1 MAVFDYEQVSKLAP
15 AAARQRSGE
24 SPCAACTVRDM
35 TICAPL
41 DSQELAQLSAL
52 MTPVELDAGAPLFDE
67 GEAAGNVFNV
77 TSGTIK
83 VYKLLPDGRRQV
95 TGFLLPG
102 DFLGLAKQETYAFS
116 AEAVT
121 VSTLCRFPRHRL
133 EALMQRLPTT
143 VSLTAVSA
151 LIAIIVGLSA
161 GIAAALRPRSLVDR
175 FATLGATF
183 GQAVPNFW
191 FGLLLAAIFAVGLRW
206 FPATGF
212 TPITQSPLD
221 WLRSV
226 TLPALA
232 LGLAS
237 SAAIAR
243 QVRSAMVGVLQ
254 QDYIRAARAQGLSR
268 RRVIFKHALKNAL
281 VPVVAVLSFQITVLL
296 GGALIVE
303 QVFAINGLGTLA
315 ITAVRRQDIPMIQGL
330 VLVMVG
336 LVVIVQLATDL
347 IYGYLN
353 PKARPS

>member
-1 MAVFDYEQVSKLAP
+1 MLRLIIQRLLALIPLLFIVSVLTF
-15 AAARQRSGE
+15 S
-24 SPCAACTVRDM
+24 
-35 TICAPL
+35 
-41 DSQELAQLSAL
+41 
-52 MTPVELDAGAPLFDE
+52 F
-67 GEAAGNVFNV
+67 
-77 TSGTIK
+77 TS
-83 VYKLLPDGRRQV
+83 LLPADPADLIVGEQGTPEQYKEVRER
-95 TGFLLPG
+95 
-102 DFLGLAKQETYAFS
+102 LGLNEPIVTRYLRWVDRAAHGDLGTSFFNSVKVTD
-116 AEAVT
+116 AV
-121 VSTLCRFPRHRL
+121 
-133 EALMQRLPTT
+133 MQRLPIT

-151 LIAIIVGLSA
+151 LIAIIVGLAA
-161 GIAAALRPRSLVDR
+161 GIAAALKPRSLVDR
-175 FATLGATF
+175 LATLGATF

-212 TPITQSPLD
+212 TPITQSPWN

-243 QVRSAMVGVLQ
+243 QVRSSMVGVLQ

-336 LVVIVQLATDL
+336 LVVIVQLVTDL

>member
-1 MAVFDYEQVSKLAP
+1 MLRPVIQRLLALIPLLFIVSVLTF
-15 AAARQRSGE
+15 S
-24 SPCAACTVRDM
+24 
-35 TICAPL
+35 
-41 DSQELAQLSAL
+41 
-52 MTPVELDAGAPLFDE
+52 F
-67 GEAAGNVFNV
+67 
-77 TSGTIK
+77 TS
-83 VYKLLPDGRRQV
+83 LLPADPADLIVGEQGTPEQYREVRER
-95 TGFLLPG
+95 
-102 DFLGLAKQETYAFS
+102 LGLNEPIVTRYIHWVGR
-116 AEAVT
+116 AVHGDLGT
-121 VSTLCRFPRHRL
+121 SFFNSVKVTD
-133 EALMQRLPTT
+133 ALMQRLPIT

-151 LIAIIVGLSA
+151 LIAIIVGFAA

-212 TPITQSPLD
+212 TPITQSPWD

-243 QVRSAMVGVLQ
+243 QVRSSMVGVLQ

>member
-1 MAVFDYEQVSKLAP
+1 MLRLVIQRLLALIPLLFIVSVLTF
-15 AAARQRSGE
+15 S
-24 SPCAACTVRDM
+24 
-35 TICAPL
+35 
-41 DSQELAQLSAL
+41 
-52 MTPVELDAGAPLFDE
+52 F
-67 GEAAGNVFNV
+67 
-77 TSGTIK
+77 TS
-83 VYKLLPDGRRQV
+83 LLPADPADLIVGEQGTPEQYAAVRER
-95 TGFLLPG
+95 
-102 DFLGLAKQETYAFS
+102 LGLNQPI
-116 AEAVT
+116 VT
-121 VSTLCRFPRHRL
+121 RYLRWVDRAAHGDLGTSFFNSVKVTD
-133 EALMQRLPTT
+133 ALMQRLPTT

-212 TPITQSPLD
+212 TPITQSPWD

-254 QDYIRAARAQGLSR
+254 QDYIRAARAQGLSK